1 MSNPP
6 ENYKS
11 FQKYHKAGWI
21 IWALIAYFLSLVIVG
36 YELNSSRKMLLTTT
50 KNDIVSLIQIT
61 ENRLDGIYTNTFLKL
76 EKTLLKIKNLELQKK
91 LNQQEMYNIIL
102 QLNHENKYLIT
113 AITDENGRHMTSSA
127 NINSKIDLSDR
138 DYFKILK
145 TDDTVDTIVSEPLVS
160 KTHHRW
166 VIVFAKKIRDQLG
179 HFKGMILV
187 TLPIEGLTDTLKSTL
202 DRPGSNIT
210 LFTKELTVVAR
221 WPIVTDIIGKKADIK
236 KPQSFS
242 IHEFEEL
249 VSPIDN
255 QHRLIGRQYVLN
267 NEWILAVGFTTKEI
281 FSKWWFKFYTYIGL
295 FILFIVSILVLYY
308 RQYQLEKMMIAQEA
322 KLVNSAKLSSLGE
335 MAGSIAHEIN
345 NPMSILQLSF
355 DLAKRELNSIN
366 ALQSNHKVSNF
377 FIKIDRSI
385 SRINNI
391 LHKIRRIS
399 TDQGFEQHKETD
411 LKILVSTVVDIYKSK
426 TQEKHIHLSV
436 KESISKAI
444 VRCQELTIQQV
455 IMNVLLNA
463 IDAVAESQM
472 SDEDNRW
479 IKIEIIS
486 EHEIPE
492 IRISNSGPKISDSIQ
507 EKMFDIFYTTKSKST
522 GLGLPLAKKFMEEN
536 NGDLLFDSDAVNT
549 TFIIRFNKTSS

>member
-1 MSNPP
+1 MNHQP
-6 ENYKS
+6 EKYKS
-11 FQKYHKAGWI
+11 FQQYHKAGWI
-21 IWALIAYFLSLVIVG
+21 IWALITYFLSLVIVG
-36 YELNSSRKMLLTTT
+36 YELNSSRKILLATT
-50 KNDIVSLIQIT
+50 KNEIASLIQIT

-76 EKTLLKIKNLELQKK
+76 DNTLLKMKNLELQKK
-91 LNQQEMYNIIL
+91 LTQKEMYDIVL

-113 AITDENGRHMTSSA
+113 AITDENGRHITSSA
-127 NINSKIDLSDR
+127 NIDSKVDLSDR
-138 DYFKILK
+138 DYFKTLK
-145 TDDTVDTIVSEPLVS
+145 SNENIDSIVSEPLVS
-160 KTHHRW
+160 KTHRRW
-166 VIVFAKKIRDQLG
+166 VIVFAKKMRDQLG

-187 TLPIEGLTDTLKSTL
+187 TFPIEGLTETLKSTL

-221 WPIVTDIIGKKADIK
+221 WPIIADLVGKKVDIK
-236 KPQSFS
+236 KPQSLS

-249 VSPIDN
+249 SSPIDN
-255 QHRLIGRQYVLN
+255 QYRLVGRQYVLN
-267 NEWILAVGFTTKEI
+267 NEWILAVGFTTNEI

-295 FILFIVSILVLYY
+295 FTLFIISIFLLYY
-308 RQYQLEKMMIAQEA
+308 RQFQLEKMMIAQEA

-355 DLAKRELNSIN
+355 DLSKRELSSLNV
-366 ALQSNHKVSNF
+366 LQNNQKVSNF

-391 LHKIRRIS
+391 LYKIRRIS

-411 LKILVSTVVDIYKSK
+411 LKILVNSVVDIYKSK

-463 IDAVAESQM
+463 IDAVAESQIN
-472 SDEDNRW
+472 DEDNRW

-486 EHEIPE
+486 EHETPE
-492 IRISNSGPKISDSIQ
+492 IRISNSGPKISESIQ

-536 NGDLLFDSDAVNT
+536 NGDLFFDSDAVNT
-549 TFIIRFNKTSS
+549 TFIIRFNKTS